1 MTTIDAEY
9 TVSVK
14 ITELEID
21 SNQSRIDIEKQIKE
35 LAQKRLSQ
43 LLSGFMFDPQGKV
56 FSEQIKIIPKQ

>member
-14 ITELEID
+14 ITGLEID
-21 SNQSRIDIEKQIKE
+21 SNQSRLDIEKQIKE
-35 LAQKRLSQ
+35 LAQKRLGQ